1 MDNIS
6 FTGIHNLRVFK
17 SKDIN
22 NADRCTLRVSA
33 NLSNDRNGY
42 DLSDFVNYLKK
53 ARKEYRDFCQYS
65 DNPTSIDID
74 CLTIE
79 DNVHGRRNA
88 FRLNKIPFLFDRDE
102 VIPIFE
108 FMAQFTRR
116 AAQAAKTPA
125 QRNIISS
132 RINNAIT
139 EAAVKYF
146 DAT

>member
-1 MDNIS
+1 MIAKKNFTGFISGMDNIS

-79 DNVHGRRNA
+79 DNVALVFLLPKEKIFAKSLLR
-88 FRLNKIPFLFDRDE
+88 FINKSGLIRSINPF
-102 VIPIFE
+102 
-108 FMAQFTRR
+108 A
-116 AAQAAKTPA
+116 
-125 QRNIISS
+125 
-132 RINNAIT
+132 
-139 EAAVKYF
+139 
-146 DAT
+146 